1 MANLSF
7 PDNPRKTGNLAKLVN
22 IKVGAWVMLTTNID
36 VSDGLTNGA
45 MGTVVGVVLKNTM
58 NKLHVVLVQFD
69 IGRVGLNAVANS
81 KHKHIHSTSVLI
93 ERMEASFS
101 LARQKHIRVCHTQF
115 PLVLCWAVTIHK
127 CQGMTLPE
135 IVIDMSPS
143 KGKFR
148 AGQAYVA
155 LSRVTTLDKLHIINY
170 TQEQIVVSQS
180 VDEEMNHLNR
190 PMLPC
195 IPDPRI
201 STVDRNTHVILT
213 HINVCSLYAKEA
225 DIKCDT
231 VYKHANV
238 LCFNET
244 FLSCSSDVN
253 LEMFGL
259 DGAYETFHNDR
270 DGKSGGVMM
279 LVHLSF
285 KPKCIMTTSH
295 LEVVIVKLDTGC
307 IPVYIISAYRS
318 PQCSVAAWISE
329 MQHLLSLYLS
339 QKVCVVGDMNE
350 DIIVESP
357 TPIHKMFTGLGFTQ
371 HVNTPTCDSGTLIDH
386 IYTSNMVNHNIV
398 TEVLDCY
405 YSDHDVTCSFL
416 CTL

>member
-1 MANLSF
+1 MLLQTANTSTFTVHLCQLREWRHLF
-7 PDNPRKTGNLAKLVN
+7 PCQD
-22 IKVGAWVMLTTNID
+22 TNILR
-36 VSDGLTNGA
+36 VS
-45 MGTVVGVVLKNTM
+45 
-58 NKLHVVLVQFD
+58 
-69 IGRVGLNAVANS
+69 
-81 KHKHIHSTSVLI
+81 
-93 ERMEASFS
+93 
-101 LARQKHIRVCHTQF
+101 HTQF

-135 IVIDMSPS
+135 IVIDMSPV

-180 VDEEMNHLNR
+180 VDEEMNCLNR

-201 STVDRNTHVILT
+201 STVDRNTHVILM
-213 HINVCSLYAKEA
+213 HINVCSLYTKEA

-231 VYKHANV
+231 VYKYANV

-244 FLSCSSDVN
+244 FLSPSSDVK

-259 DGAYETFHNDR
+259 DDVYKTFHNDR

-279 LVHLSF
+279 LVHSCF
-285 KPKCIMTTSH
+285 KPECIMTTSH
-295 LEVVIVKLDTGC
+295 LEVIIKLDTGC

-318 PQCSVAAWISE
+318 PQCSVAAWISQ
-329 MQHLLSLYLS
+329 MQRLLSLYHS
-339 QKVCVVGDMNE
+339 EKVCVVGDMNE
-350 DIIVESP
+350 DIIVES
-357 TPIHKMFTGLGFTQ
+357 TPIHKMFTGLSFTQ
-371 HVNTPTCDSGTLIDH
+371 HVNTPMCDTLIDH
-386 IYTSNMVNHNIV
+386 IYTSNMANHNIV
-398 TEVLDCY
+398 TEVLR
-405 YSDHDVTCSFL
+405 L
-416 CTL
+416 LLQ